1 MWLTIYMFSH
11 IFVYMILDP
20 GVLFQAL
27 SDPTRLRIV
36 SLLAAETELC
46 VCELTHALDLSQPMI
61 SRHLSNLR
69 ETGLVDDRRAGK
81 WIYYRLHPELPNWAS
96 DVLARTQTALARSEP
111 YRADRATL
119 RSMPN
124 RPFSHC
130 A

>member
-1 MWLTIYMFSH
+1 MT
-11 IFVYMILDP
+11 LDP

-111 YRADRATL
+111 YRAATL